1 MISAEELDEEYETLV
16 ASLSEL
22 NKTFFCSERFMAN
35 YITLSLGNKKHSIEI
50 SRIKK
55 RKIHGDN
62 HVFYFTFACGDEQQQ
77 ALKIVCQTSS
87 PLVKNI

>member
-1 MISAEELDEEYETLV
+1 MCL
-16 ASLSEL
+16 SLIYSYAPMH
-22 NKTFFCSERFMAN
+22 KFCACFVQKGFMAN

-77 ALKIVCQTSS
+77 ALKIVCQSS
-87 PLVKNI
+87 SSLVKNI